1 MFKIIKCTKIEGQE
15 TKGNIFKYYYF
26 LLSTFINFTLTLA
39 LHPRENLKKTKKHET
54 NGALCLPEQKPN
66 QIPYI
71 PSFIFACNKICE
83 NGENG

>member
-1 MFKIIKCTKIEGQE
+1 MNDKRQKA
-15 TKGNIFKYYYF
+15 NIFKYDYF
-26 LLSTFINFTLTLA
+26 LLSTFLNFTLILA
-39 LHPRENLKKTKKHET
+39 LHPRENKKKKPKKHET